1 MKEKVDVLVATY
13 NGEKYL
19 REQLD
24 SIIKQ
29 TYKNIR
35 ILISDDCSK
44 DRTQEILQEYEKKDD
59 RIKIFLHDRNL
70 GSNKN
75 FEFLL
80 RQVESKFYML
90 SDQDDVWLPEKIEKT
105 IQKQKETGADLVF
118 GDLEVV
124 NEKIEEFEH
133 LRYNIQVKAMQGNND
148 SELQE
153 QNKLLQE
160 KYAEL
165 IQDEKIKEYF
175 EAEMQ
180 FNVMLTDVNKIIAEE
195 VRDVL

>member
-1 MKEKVDVLVATY
+1 MQVYDMANKLAKE
-13 NGEKYL
+13 
-19 REQLD
+19 
-24 SIIKQ
+24 IKE
-29 TYKNIR
+29 
-35 ILISDDCSK
+35 SS
-44 DRTQEILQEYEKKDD
+44 EYERYKRLK
-59 RIKIFLHDRNL
+59 
-70 GSNKN
+70 S
-75 FEFLL
+75 
-80 RQVESKFYML
+80 
-90 SDQDDVWLPEKIEKT
+90 
-105 IQKQKETGADLVF
+105 
-118 GDLEVV
+118 
-124 NEKIEEFEH
+124 EEFEH

-180 FNVMLTDVNKIIAEE
+180 FNVMLTDVNKIIAEA